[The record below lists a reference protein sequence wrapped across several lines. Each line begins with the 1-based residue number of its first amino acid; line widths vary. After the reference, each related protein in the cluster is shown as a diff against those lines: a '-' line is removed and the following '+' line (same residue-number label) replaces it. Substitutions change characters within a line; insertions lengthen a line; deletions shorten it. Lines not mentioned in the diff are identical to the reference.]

1 MEALD
6 SLGIDFK
13 ILLAQIINFLLL
25 LLILRK
31 FLYGPI
37 VGMLDKRK
45 KSIEEGLKNAEDA
58 RLAVEKAQ
66 EDYEQ
71 KISAAVKEA
80 DKILTEAKNQAK
92 NEAEQIV
99 SAANK
104 NSTEMIE
111 KTKKQ
116 IETEKTRIISE
127 AKRDLADLVI
137 RATEKII
144 AKEPDKNSV
153 KEVIDEIK

>member
-13 ILLAQIINFLLL
+13 ILLAQIINFILL
-25 LLILRK
+25 LLILKK

-45 KSIEEGLKNAEDA
+45 KAIDEGLKNAEEA

-66 EDYEQ
+66 SGYEQ
-71 KISAAVKEA
+71 KIALAVKEA
-80 DKILTEAKNQAK
+80 DKILTEAKKQAK
-92 NEAEQIV
+92 DESEQIIAAA
-99 SAANK
+99 SA
-104 NSTEMIE
+104 NSTQMIE

-116 IETEKTRIISE
+116 IEIEKTRVLSE
-127 AKRDLADLVI
+127 AKKELADLVI
-137 RATEKII
+137 AATQKLIS
-144 AKEPDKNSV
+144 KDPDKNSI
-153 KEVIDEIK
+153 KEIVDEIK

>member
-58 RLAVEKAQ
+58 RLAIEKAQ

-71 KISAAVKEA
+71 KISTAVKEA
-80 DKILTEAKNQAK
+80 DKILTEAKKQAK
-92 NEAEQIV
+92 SEAEQII

-116 IETEKTRIISE
+116 IEMEKTRIISE

-137 RATEKII
+137 GATEKII
-144 AKEPDKNSV
+144 AKDPDKNSV

>member
-58 RLAVEKAQ
+58 RMAIEKAQ

-80 DKILTEAKNQAK
+80 DKILTEAKKQAK
-92 NEAEQIV
+92 SEAEQIV

-137 RATEKII
+137 KATEKII
-144 AKEPDKNSV
+144 AKDPDKNSV
-153 KEVIDEIK
+153 KEVIDEMK

>member
-25 LLILRK
+25 LLILKK
-31 FLYGPI
+31 FLYGPV

-45 KSIEEGLKNAEDA
+45 KSIDEGLKNAEKA
-58 RLAVEKAQ
+58 QLAIEKAQ
-66 EDYEQ
+66 SDYEQ
-71 KISAAVKEA
+71 KIALAMKEA
-80 DKILTEAKNQAK
+80 NKILTEAKKQAE

-99 SAANK
+99 ATANA
-104 NSTEMIE
+104 NSTQMIE

-116 IETEKTRIISE
+116 IEIEKTRVLSE
-127 AKRDLADLVI
+127 AKKDLSDL
-137 RATEKII
+137 II
-144 AKEPDKNSV
+144 AATQKLISRDPDKNSV
-153 KEVIDEIK
+153 KEIVDEIK